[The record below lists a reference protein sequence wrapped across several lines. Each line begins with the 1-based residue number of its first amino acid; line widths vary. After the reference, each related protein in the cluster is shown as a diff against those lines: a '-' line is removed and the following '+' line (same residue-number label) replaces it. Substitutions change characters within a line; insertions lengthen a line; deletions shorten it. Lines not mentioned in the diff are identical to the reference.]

1 MLDLTKAKEIQLEP
15 SIPGQPHAPYNG
27 AEQTRKILEQAEK
40 SLSEVTFGPLPLT
53 SRPPELDVS
62 ANDFAPRIES
72 RDVRFDDTVDS
83 GFVSAC

>member
-1 MLDLTKAKEIQLEP
+1 MLELTKAKEIQLEP